1 MGGGDVGDGD
11 VGGGDV
17 GVLQWFCQWHRQ
29 ALSCH

>member
-1 MGGGDVGDGD
+1 MGVDDVRGD